1 MGILEKIQAPFTAA
15 QVRGLNEYQTG
26 TDFGHKMPPFTCG
39 NRGDGQHG
47 EEGGDKGVLIAT
59 EEGWVCPCCGYTQ
72 DWAHSFMVSS
82 RTCHI
87 PHFFEPVLS
96 AEEKITT
103 VHKIL
108 ASYVQLGEKRP
119 GTQGIAQMVETL
131 EQRIAELTDEM
142 PGVR

>member
-1 MGILEKIQAPFTAA
+1 MGILEKIQAPFSDA

-26 TDFGHKMPPFTCG
+26 TDFGHKMPPFTCA

-59 EEGWVCPCCGYTQ
+59 AQGWVCPCCEYTQ

-82 RTCHI
+82 RTSFM

-96 AEEKITT
+96 TEEKITS
-103 VHKIL
+103 VEKIL
-108 ASYVQLGEKRP
+108 ASYVQLGDNRP
-119 GTQGIAQMVETL
+119 GAHGIAQMVETL
-131 EQRIAELTDEM
+131 EQRIAELKAELSA
-142 PGVR
+142 